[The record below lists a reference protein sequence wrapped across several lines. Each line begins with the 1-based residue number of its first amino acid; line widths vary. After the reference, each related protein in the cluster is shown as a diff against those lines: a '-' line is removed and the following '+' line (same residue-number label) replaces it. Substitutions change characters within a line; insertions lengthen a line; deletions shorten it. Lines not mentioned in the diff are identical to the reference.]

1 MCIYLHSELPRAE
14 ETVSS
19 WIMAAFFMLGSCF
32 LFVEMGYLLSKDIEI
47 TAAQ

>member
-1 MCIYLHSELPRAE
+1 MRIYFHSELPRAE

-19 WIMAAFFMLGSCF
+19 WVMAALFMPGSCF
-32 LFVEMGYLLSKDIEI
+32 LSVEMGYLLPQSIKI